1 MYGSRAKYNEYMRMW
16 KAKNKDK
23 VKEYKRKYI
32 ERIGEEEYKR
42 RQREDRRRQRASI
55 KLRLAKQVKK
65 ELGMKRESTLG
76 DGYSVDIVTRE
87 REWAP
92 LSRDQ
97 GVIGLLMAEK
107 LVKLECDGG
116 AP

>member
-1 MYGSRAKYNEYMRMW
+1 MRKY

-23 VKEYKRKYI
+23 VKEYKRKYK

-42 RQREDRRRQRASI
+42 RHRESMRRARASR
-55 KLRLAKQVKK
+55 KLRLAKEVKE

-76 DGYSVDIVTRE
+76 DGYTVDIVTRE

-107 LVKLECDGG
+107 LAKLECVGG